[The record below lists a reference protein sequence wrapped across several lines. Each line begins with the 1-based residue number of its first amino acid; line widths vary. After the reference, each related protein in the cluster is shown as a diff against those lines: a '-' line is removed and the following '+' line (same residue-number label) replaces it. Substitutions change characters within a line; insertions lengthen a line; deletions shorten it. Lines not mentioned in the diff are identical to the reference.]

1 VGRVLYAGNLPIV
14 PPDECWI
21 PAKTNPVKLSIVPVG
36 GIHIFIGETVD
47 SDGNPLV
54 SNADATAAELDAVAK
69 IRSEMQELPKEDSAS
84 DLEFSKP
91 TQSAPEQETTVE
103 DQCRSAWV
111 SQVLEKQRCHFVHFL
126 AHTAGTA
133 PQEDG
138 AGPEQVEAP
147 EHNADLDQVELVGE
161 SEAPVEESILGN
173 LSPISGDTPSME
185 SDDFVRKIRE
195 YGYSDQPEV
204 DSAQPK
210 QVLATVAALGQT
222 GSEEATNQSD
232 PQPSRQGSPMSRER
246 PRRDSSSEEL
256 LSAEE
261 MVARAVLNKPIT
273 PGDAADL
280 EALEATR

>member
-1 VGRVLYAGNLPIV
+1 MGSYDDTIAVGRVLYAGNLPIV

-21 PAKTNPVKLSIVPVG
+21 PAKTDPVKLSIIPVG

-69 IRSEMQELPKEDSAS
+69 IQSEMQELPKEDSAS

-147 EHNADLDQVELVGE
+147 ENDADPDQAEPVGE
-161 SEAPVEESILGN
+161 SETPVEESILGN
-173 LSPISGDTPSME
+173 LSRISGDTPSMDTDE
-185 SDDFVRKIRE
+185 FNRKLGE
-195 YGYSDQPEV
+195 YGFGDQPEV
-204 DSAQPK
+204 DSAS
-210 QVLATVAALGQT
+210 L
-222 GSEEATNQSD
+222 
-232 PQPSRQGSPMSRER
+232 SRFSQ
-246 PRRDSSSEEL
+246 L
-256 LSAEE
+256 
-261 MVARAVLNKPIT
+261 
-273 PGDAADL
+273 
-280 EALEATR
+280 

>member
-1 VGRVLYAGNLPIV
+1 MGSYDDTIAVGRVLYAGTLPIV

-21 PAKTNPVKLSIVPVG
+21 PARTNPVKLSIVPIG

-84 DLEFSKP
+84 DLEISKP
-91 TQSAPEQETTVE
+91 TQSAPEQEITVE

-133 PQEDG
+133 PQAVG

-147 EHNADLDQVELVGE
+147 EHNADPDQAQLVGE

-173 LSPISGDTPSME
+173 LSPISGDTPSTE

-195 YGYSDQPEV
+195 YGYGDQPEV

-210 QVLATVAALGQT
+210 QVLATIAALGQT
-222 GSEEATNQSD
+222 GSGDQVSQSD
-232 PQPSRQGSPMSRER
+232 PQPSHQGSPMSRVR
-246 PRRDSSSEEL
+246 PQRDSPSE
-256 LSAEE
+256 
-261 MVARAVLNKPIT
+261 
-273 PGDAADL
+273 
-280 EALEATR
+280 